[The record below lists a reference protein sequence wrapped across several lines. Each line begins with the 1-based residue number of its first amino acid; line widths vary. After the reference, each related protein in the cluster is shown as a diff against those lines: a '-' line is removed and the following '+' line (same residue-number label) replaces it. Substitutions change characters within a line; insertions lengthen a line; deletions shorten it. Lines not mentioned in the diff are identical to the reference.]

1 MTLSLESWPSHL
13 KADAPITIA
22 PRLFT
27 ILQHSHNFGSFEFW
41 IVSLVSCF
49 AVPTSAPRNV
59 TAYNTSAHSIK
70 VEWIRPDEDRIHGI
84 LAGYDVTFTL
94 SHNASAIR
102 RTMICG
108 ANTSVVLTNLT
119 VYTLF
124 NITVSAFTKVGIG
137 NRSGLIQART
147 DETGKYCRN
156 GGRLEKSWVRGWVV
170 WDGVECAW
178 WTRTKFYHC
187 DYLREMQFSLVMQ
200 WREKVTL
207 GAFRLVKDQS
217 RGPSEPIN

>member
-1 MTLSLESWPSHL
+1 MNGVLSGYNIFWKEVDSNVNDSMIVEWKSESKRRKKRDIDAAATIQERIYSITNL
-13 KADAPITIA
+13 KVYTNYSVQIA
-22 PRLFT
+22 AYTVALGPFSNETYLM
-27 ILQHSHNFGSFEFW
+27 SGEG
-41 IVSLVSCF
+41 
-49 AVPTSAPRNV
+49 VPTSAPGNV

-119 VYTLF
+119 AYTLF

-147 DETGKYCRN
+147 DEASKYCRN

-170 WDGVECAW
+170 WSGVE
-178 WTRTKFYHC
+178 
-187 DYLREMQFSLVMQ
+187 
-200 WREKVTL
+200 
-207 GAFRLVKDQS
+207 
-217 RGPSEPIN
+217 